1 MNAPKGFAA
10 MPGARFL
17 RGDVDPDVRAENE
30 CRVIG
35 GTHFCAAGSV
45 SLGHVGE
52 QAENTTG
59 IGLLFL
65 TNRGGEHG
73 LSVALTSKAMRGL
86 AGALIEMA
94 NMVDA
99 NAARDAAAAIAR
111 AKGAGK

>member
-52 QAENTTG
+52 QAENATG
-59 IGLLFL
+59 IGLLLL
-65 TNRGGEHG
+65 TNRGG
-73 LSVALTSKAMRGL
+73 
-86 AGALIEMA
+86 GARPIGRA
-94 NMVDA
+94 DQQGH
-99 NAARDAAAAIAR
+99 AR
-111 AKGAGK
+111 AGWRTDRNGQHGRRQRSARRRCCDRPRKGSR